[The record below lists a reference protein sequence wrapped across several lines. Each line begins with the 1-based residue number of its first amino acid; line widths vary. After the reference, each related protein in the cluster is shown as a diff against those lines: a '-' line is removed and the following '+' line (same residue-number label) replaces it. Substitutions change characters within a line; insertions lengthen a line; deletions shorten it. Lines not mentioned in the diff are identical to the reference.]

1 MTTKI
6 YCTFFDN
13 SQISEYNLKET
24 DILKLYNSNDLNI
37 KEENINHINPYI
49 CELVTYYYVWKNQIK
64 SDYVGFCHYRRHYN
78 KIYYDYI
85 DDTHIQVFKLSGAEF
100 HIENNLQQLLYD
112 YFKIYY
118 PELYNKIKFNEN
130 NKYPYLCCLK
140 MSYIM
145 TWNVFNDICKFI
157 FGFFDFIGETY
168 NKDWKTEIA
177 DIIKL
182 LNVYDPE
189 FKQLIGI
196 YCEFFLSLYIS
207 LKYQIKDFNDDIKNV
222 IIYNTTN
229 KQNLFNSYKKN
240 LKTGCK
246 QIFNISNSDYIIE
259 EIGKNRITNIKY
271 NDDDFY
277 MYYQYDTIL
286 LNLQNIDINYFID
299 KVKLSGKNPIL
310 LNDNE
315 YVECEMF
322 SNYENYKIKNI
333 D

>member
-37 KEENINHINPYI
+37 KEENINYLNPYI
-49 CELVTYYYVWKNQIK
+49 CELVTYYYIWKNHIK

-85 DDTHIQVFKLSGAEF
+85 DDNHIQCFKLGYLEF
-100 HIENNLQQLLYD
+100 SIENEFQQLLYD

-118 PELYNKIKFNEN
+118 PELYNKIKFNKN
-130 NKYPYLCCLK
+130 NKYPYFSCLK
-140 MSYIM
+140 ISYIM
-145 TWNVFNDICKFI
+145 TWDVFNDICNFI
-157 FGFFDFIGETY
+157 FGFFDFVGNTY
-168 NKDWKTEIA
+168 NKNWKIEMF
-177 DIIKL
+177 DINKK
-182 LNVYDPE
+182 LNVDNTE
-189 FKQLIGI
+189 FKQHIGV
-196 YCEFFLSLYIS
+196 YCEFFMSLYIG
-207 LKYQIKDFNDDIKNV
+207 LKYQVKDFNDDIKDV

-229 KQNLFNSYKKN
+229 KQNLFNSYKRN

-259 EIGKNRITNIKY
+259 EIGKNRITNIEY
-271 NDDDFY
+271 NDDNFY

-286 LNLQNIDINYFID
+286 LNLQNIDINYFIN